1 MTRRFIIV
9 MQPISLHQNEN
20 SMKKL
25 LLVVGALL
33 ALVQA
38 NAQVIAHQGFD
49 AAQTNTWSFTP
60 TPASYNYP
68 SLNDVW
74 SDTVALGNTSSG
86 NVPILAAAQGT
97 RFWAINDLENPAT
110 ATLPAPYFHYL
121 DFAPVTLNPL
131 TAYTLKFKY
140 FTHIVGGTTDSTGY
154 IVEYNNGTTWT
165 ANYVNLPSANKTW
178 DSVQVTIPAGS
189 NYVRLRIRTRL
200 NGNDDWIGYD
210 AFQVLAGATTLPA
223 NVQLQKNLYI
233 TDEASDTLKV
243 GVVRTNKNSNTT
255 TVNVSYLNAFSTVD
269 TGDMQLL
276 TPSVTFTSTSA
287 DTQYISIKIKNDAVK
302 EVSEYFGIELNTPV
316 NATLGTNKK
325 ATVYI
330 KDNDYTAPVGKKN
343 IELQHLGSYAINIAG
358 SSAEIV
364 SYDSSSNKLFVV
376 NSLKNKLHILDFSNP
391 ASLSET
397 KVIDMAPYGGGI
409 NSVAVRNGV
418 VAIAVEDTVKTDSG
432 KVVFLDASGTFLKQV
447 KTGALPDM
455 ITFTPNGKY
464 VLTAN
469 EGEPNAN
476 YSIDPEGT
484 VTVVDIS
491 NGVTNAIATTVRFTA
506 FNGNEAA
513 LKAQGIRIYG
523 PGANAAKDFEP
534 EYITVS
540 KNSDIAWIT
549 LQENNAIAVL
559 DIVNKTFTGVMP
571 LNTTDHGKAGYA
583 LDAGDNNGEVLIA
596 NWPVKGMHLPD
607 AIANYSVGNTT
618 YLVTANEGDARDYS
632 AYAEEVR
639 VSSGSYILDPVK
651 FPQADLLKANHNLGR
666 LNVVKNMG
674 DMDNDGDFDEIYVL
688 GSRSFTIW
696 NATTGAKVS
705 DNGQDFEQITFADPK
720 YRKLFNASNDGNAT
734 KNRSDNKGPEPEG
747 VALGSINDTI
757 YAFVA
762 LERIGGVM
770 VYNISNP
777 AAPVFVQYIN
787 NRDTATFAGD
797 NGAEGIVF
805 LHANANKQG
814 KHFVITANEV
824 SGTVGVFEV
833 KAYKPT
839 TGIEQIELP
848 TVNVYPNPVQQ
859 GTLYFSQTISGSIY
873 DVAGHKVMDFN
884 NANSVNT
891 GSLANGV
898 YLLKAKGFKT
908 QRVVVQ

>member
-1 MTRRFIIV
+1 
-9 MQPISLHQNEN
+9 
-20 SMKKL
+20 MKKL

-38 NAQVIAHQGFD
+38 NAQVTAHQGFD
-49 AAQTNTWSFTP
+49 ATQTNTWSFTP
-60 TPASYNYP
+60 TPAAYNFP
-68 SLNDVW
+68 LLNDVW
-74 SDTVALGNTSSG
+74 SDTVALGNTNSG

-121 DFAPVTLNPL
+121 DFAPVALNPL

-140 FTHIVGGTTDSTGY
+140 FTHIVGGSGDSTGY
-154 IVEYNNGTTWT
+154 IVEYNNGSTWT
-165 ANYVNLPSANKTW
+165 EANYVNLPSANKIW
-178 DSVQVTIPAGS
+178 DSVTVAVPAGS
-189 NYVRLRIRTRL
+189 SYVRLRIRTRL

-210 AFQVLAGATTLPA
+210 AFQVVAGATTLPVS
-223 NVQLQKNLYI
+223 VQLMKNLYI
-233 TDEASDTLKV
+233 ADEAADTLKI
-243 GVVRTNKNSNTT
+243 GVVRTNRNATNNT
-255 TVNVSYLNAFSTVD
+255 TVNVSYLNTFSTVD
-269 TGDMQLL
+269 TSDMQLL
-276 TPSVTFTSTSA
+276 TPVVTFTPTSA
-287 DTQYISIKIKNDAVK
+287 DTQFISIKIKNDAVK

-316 NATLGTNKK
+316 NATIGTTKK
-325 ATVYI
+325 ATIYI

-376 NSLKNKLHILDFSNP
+376 NSLKNKMHILDFSNP

-397 KVIDMAPYGGGI
+397 KVIDMSAYGGGI
-409 NSVAVRNGV
+409 NSVATRNGV

-469 EGEPNAN
+469 EGEPNAT
-476 YSIDPEGT
+476 YTIDPEGS

-491 NGVTNAIATTVRFTA
+491 NGVTNAVATTVRFTA
-506 FNGNEAA
+506 YNGNEAA
-513 LKAQGIRIYG
+513 LKANGIRIYG

-549 LQENNAIAVL
+549 LQENNAVAVL

-571 LNTTDHGKAGYA
+571 LNTTDHSKTGYA
-583 LDAGDNNGEVLIA
+583 LDASDNNGEVLIA

-607 AIANYSVGNTT
+607 AIANYTIGNTT
-618 YLVTANEGDARDYS
+618 YLVTANEGDARDYT
-632 AYAEEVR
+632 AYTEELR
-639 VSSGSYILDPVK
+639 VGSGSYVLDPAK

-666 LNVVKNMG
+666 LNAVKNMG
-674 DMDNDGDFDEIYVL
+674 DTDNDGDFDAIYVL

-705 DNGQDFEQITFADPK
+705 DVGQDFEQIALADPK
-720 YRKLFNASNDGNAT
+720 YGKLFNASNDGNVA

-747 VALGSINDTI
+747 VALGSINDTM

-787 NRDTATFAGD
+787 TRDTATFAGD
-797 NGAEGIVF
+797 NGPEGIIF

-814 KHFVITANEV
+814 KHYVISANEI
-824 SGTVGVFEV
+824 SGTLAVFEV

-839 TGIEQIELP
+839 TGIEQVELP

-859 GTLYFSQTISGSIY
+859 GTLYFSQTISGSMY
-873 DVAGHKVMDFN
+873 DMAGHKVLVFN

-891 GSLANGV
+891 TSLAKGV
-898 YLLKAKGFKT
+898 YLLKAEGFQT

>member
-1 MTRRFIIV
+1 
-9 MQPISLHQNEN
+9 
-20 SMKKL
+20 MKKL
-25 LLVVGALL
+25 LLVVGAIL

-60 TPASYNYP
+60 TPAAYNFPLLY
-68 SLNDVW
+68 DVW

-97 RFWAINDLENPAT
+97 RFWGMNDLENPAT
-110 ATLPAPYFHYL
+110 TTLSSPYFHYL

-154 IVEYNNGTTWT
+154 IVEYNNGSTWT
-165 ANYVNLPSANKTW
+165 ANYINLPSANKTW
-178 DSVQVTIPAGS
+178 DSVQLTIPAGS

-233 TDEASDTLKV
+233 TDEASDTLKL

-255 TVNVSYLNAFSTVD
+255 SVNVSFLNAFSTVD

-276 TPSVTFTSTSA
+276 TPVVTFTSTSA

-397 KVIDMAPYGGGI
+397 KVIDMSAYGGGI
-409 NSVAVRNGV
+409 NSVAARNGI

-447 KTGALPDM
+447 KTGSLPDM

-469 EGEPNAN
+469 EGEPNAT
-476 YSIDPEGT
+476 YTIDPEGT

-491 NGVTNAIATTVRFTA
+491 NGVTNAVATTVRFTA

-549 LQENNAIAVL
+549 LQENNAVAVL

-571 LNTTDHGKAGYA
+571 LNTTDHSKAGYA
-583 LDAGDNNGEVLIA
+583 LDASDNNGEVLIA

-607 AIANYSVGNTT
+607 AIANYTIGNTT
-618 YLVTANEGDARDYS
+618 YLVTANEGDAREYT
-632 AYAEEVR
+632 AYTEELR
-639 VSSGSYILDPVK
+639 VGSGSYILDPVK

-666 LNVVKNMG
+666 LNAVKNMG
-674 DMDNDGDFDEIYVL
+674 DTDNDGDFDEIYVL

-705 DNGQDFEQITFADPK
+705 DIGQDFEQITLADPK
-720 YRKLFNASNDGNAT
+720 YGKLFNASNDGNAS

-747 VALGSINDTI
+747 VALGSINDTM

-787 NRDTATFAGD
+787 TRDTATFAGD
-797 NGAEGIVF
+797 NGPEGIIF

-814 KHFVITANEV
+814 KHYVISANEI
-824 SGTVGVFEV
+824 SGTLAVFEV

-839 TGIEQIELP
+839 TGIEQVELP

-859 GTLYFSQTISGSIY
+859 GTLYFSRTISGSMY
-873 DVAGHKVMDFN
+873 DMAGHKVLVFK

-891 GSLANGV
+891 TSLAKGV
-898 YLLKAKGFKT
+898 YLLKAEGFQT